1 MTFAES
7 VPRPATSAIVSK
19 KRKRSEQA
27 GSQKQRKISSPVGV
41 NALPWSAVPVADN
54 LDDAEGFFG
63 LEEISDVEIVRD
75 EKLGR
80 VEYRVGEEATHLKPI
95 DAGIQTDAALDDNEW
110 DGCGDSDPNENTA
123 SARSQ
128 TKAKLQ
134 ESLPKSSL
142 NKQRE
147 THSSKSSQQ
156 LSGVNGFQI
165 LRDKKVEE
173 EDVSAWQ
180 ALHLSPQ
187 VLASLAKL
195 CFKRPTA
202 IQSSAIPEI
211 LQGHNVIG
219 KASTGSGK
227 TLAFGIPI
235 LEYYLEHGSR
245 IYNKRR
251 KSIQERKDPPVA
263 LIISPTRELAQQLSD
278 HLTNLCSDVSPVS
291 PRIATVVGD
300 LSIQKQQRTL
310 VNADIIIG
318 TPGRLWDHI
327 SSSTGLLAWLQRI
340 KFLILDEADR
350 LLSQGHFKELENI
363 LDCLRHYGPNDSQ
376 FLSLQQNSTNPF
388 PTRQTLIFSATFSP
402 NLNHKLSGHRKA
414 TRTASDSLDPLLN
427 RLALSNPPKIIDASP
442 NSHLPTSLTSYLL
455 CCDALEKDLY
465 LYALLLTHFP
475 DARILVFANSIDAV
489 RRLVPFLSNLGLQ
502 VYGLH
507 GAMAQRAR
515 LDSFERFSAGK
526 HKHPKVKGKGNIL
539 VATDIA
545 ARGLDIPFVQAVIHY
560 HLPDSATTY
569 VHRSGRTARQGNS
582 GTSVLI
588 CAPNEVGGTKKLIAQ
603 VHAQANASKT
613 KNKGLRTLQ
622 LNRQIV
628 SRLKERTTLAKKIA
642 DVGLAKPK
650 AAHEKSLFRRG
661 AEELGAEYDSEDF
674 AANTSARKGKGKKR
688 RWNEQQMA
696 RTSKGE
702 IGAWKAELKK
712 LLAGR
717 VNVGV
722 SERYLSA
729 GGIDVEALLEGRG
742 GGEFLG
748 EVEGL

>member
-1 MTFAES
+1 MALPEPASRSAHSPNES
-7 VPRPATSAIVSK
+7 R
-19 KRKRSEQA
+19 KRKRFERA
-27 GSQKQRKISSPVGV
+27 EPQKQRKIPRSVGV
-41 NALPWSAVPVADN
+41 NSLPWNAVPLPDN

-80 VEYRVGEEATHLKPI
+80 VEYRHLKPI
-95 DAGIQTDAALDDNEW
+95 DAGIQTDPALEDNDW
-110 DGCGDSDPNENTA
+110 NGCDDSDPNDNTA
-123 SARSQ
+123 SAHSQ
-128 TKAKLQ
+128 TKAKVK
-134 ESLPKSSL
+134 ESLPRSSL
-142 NKQRE
+142 KKHRE
-147 THSSKSSQQ
+147 SPSTKSLQQ
-156 LSGVNGFQI
+156 LSAVNGFQI
-165 LRDKKVEE
+165 LRDEQDEE
-173 EDVSAWQ
+173 NDVSAWQ
-180 ALHLSPQ
+180 PLHLSPQ

-195 CFKRPTA
+195 RFKKPTA

-211 LQGHNVIG
+211 LRGQNVIG

-235 LEYYLEHGSR
+235 LEHYLEHGNR
-245 IYNKRR
+245 IYDKRH

-278 HLTNLCSDVSPVS
+278 HTTKLCSGVIPVS
-291 PRIATVVGD
+291 PRIATIVGD

-310 VNADIIIG
+310 ANADIIIG

-327 SSSTGLLAWLQRI
+327 SSSKGLLAWLQRI
-340 KFLILDEADR
+340 KFLVLDEADR

-363 LDCLRHYGPNDSQ
+363 LDGLRHCDPNGSQ
-376 FLSLQQNSTNPF
+376 SPPVAQISTNPF
-388 PTRQTLIFSATFSP
+388 QTRQTLIFSATFSP
-402 NLNHKLSGHRKA
+402 NLNGKLSGHRKA
-414 TRTASDSLDPLLN
+414 SRTASDPLEPLLK
-427 RLALSNPPKIIDASP
+427 RLPLSNPPTIIDASP

-465 LYALLLTHFP
+465 LYALVLTHFP
-475 DARILVFANSIDAV
+475 DARILVFANSTDAV

-502 VYGLH
+502 VYGLY
-507 GAMAQRAR
+507 GNMPQKAR
-515 LDSFERFSAGK
+515 LESFERFSAGK
-526 HKHPKVKGKGNIL
+526 QQDPKVERKGNVL

-545 ARGLDIPFVQAVIHY
+545 ARGLDIPFVHAVIHY

-569 VHRSGRTARQGNS
+569 VHRSGRTARQGNA
-582 GTSVLI
+582 GISVLI

-603 VHAQANASKT
+603 VHAQVDASKA
-613 KNKGLRTLQ
+613 KDNGLRTLE

-650 AAHEKSLFRRG
+650 AAHEENLFRRG
-661 AEELGAEYDSEDF
+661 AEELGAEYDSEEF
-674 AANTSARKGKGKKR
+674 AANMSARKGKGKKR
-688 RWNEQQMA
+688 RMNEQQMA
-696 RTSKGE
+696 KVGKGE
-702 IGAWKAELKK
+702 IRAWKAELNS
-712 LLAGR
+712 LLARR

-748 EVEGL
+748 EVERL